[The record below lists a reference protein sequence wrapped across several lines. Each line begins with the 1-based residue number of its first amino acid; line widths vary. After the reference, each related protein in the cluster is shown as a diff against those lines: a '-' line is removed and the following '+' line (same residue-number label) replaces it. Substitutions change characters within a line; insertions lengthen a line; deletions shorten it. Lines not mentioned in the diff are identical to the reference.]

1 MYDPNSKTTYDL
13 AKDIYRAAN
22 SQPIVQGSS
31 NTPTDKQLRIWGVT
45 RDQYRSLYNKAKTDW
60 TSETGFLARI
70 LKGDPTNEINAY
82 LKKQMEATNGAYA
95 DTVLDRKFSTQN
107 ADAPALTDAAGS
119 NRVSTGGGGG
129 VSVANAALPT
139 EEIELYT
146 AKELAEKFG
155 ITTDYATILKELN
168 AATEAGF
175 AEIDNTIRKSES
187 SNLRGQ
193 ESIYNQYL
201 QDLRSRSANAV
212 SSGATKGAM
221 AANALAILMGFQDAN
236 REGVNTLNSL
246 IGESALKKATALRE
260 DATLARDRET
270 QIGTA
275 LGNMSINKNTNDIN
289 KYAAELAA
297 MATTRSA
304 AIGANGQIGAANIG
318 ANASSRQYAEML
330 DILKRDYTGKGYE
343 QAAAGNMANADLAN
357 FIRNNNQSLTK

>member
-1 MYDPNSKTTYDL
+1 MYSPNFSPNLIKDLYDTR
-13 AKDIYRAAN
+13 KPE
-22 SQPIVQGSS
+22 PIVQGSS

-45 RDQYRSLYNKAKTDW
+45 RDQYKSLFDKAKSDW
-60 TSETGFLARI
+60 TSETGWLARLI
-70 LKGDPTNEINAY
+70 KGDSTNEVNAY

-95 DTVLDRKFSTQN
+95 DPVLDRKFSTQN
-107 ADAPALTDAAGS
+107 ADADALTDAAGG
-119 NRVSTGGGGG
+119 NKVSTGGGGG

-221 AANALAILMGFQDAN
+221 AANALASLMGFQDAN

-246 IGESALKKATALRE
+246 IGESALKKAAALRE

-270 QIGTA
+270 QVGTT

-289 KYAAELAA
+289 KYVGELAA
-297 MATTRSA
+297 LAQTRSS
-304 AIGANGQIGAANIG
+304 AIEANGQIAAANTG

-330 DILKRDYTGKGYE
+330 DILKRDHIGKGYN
-343 QAAAGNMANADLAN
+343 QAAAGNMAYGDLAN
-357 FIRNNNQSLTK
+357 FIRNNNPSPTK